1 MLSECAVYMTL
12 INHKSVQKNYID
24 LKRAS
29 LTEGID
35 IGIVKSLLLNEI
47 KARES
52 DPDRIKKLYRKLSY
66 RLNNLKIKKDKA
78 LEHMVI
84 LILEEDSDFERKATE
99 LVEYL
104 YDKKELKGW
113 ESKDIIINRCLD
125 IYYDS
130 ISKNKTHTEAALRAL
145 ISIPFKIIT
154 KMNSLKFLKY
164 AGLLL
169 LLGIF
174 AEILWNVFVTKSIAT
189 AVVQLVSILI
199 MFIIFKVCPTLSSL
213 YKTVWHS

>member
-24 LKRAS
+24 LKKAS
-29 LTEGID
+29 FKEGID

-84 LILEEDSDFERKATE
+84 LILEENSDFERKVTE

-104 YDKKELKGW
+104 SSNKELKGF
-113 ESKDIIINRCLD
+113 ESKNTIIDRCLE
-125 IYYDS
+125 IYYDA
-130 ISKNKTHTEAALRAL
+130 ISKNKSHQEAALRSL
-145 ISIPFKIIT
+145 LSIPFKIIT
-154 KMNSLKFLKY
+154 KMNGLKFLKY
-164 AGLLL
+164 AGILLL
-169 LLGIF
+169 IGAFGEIVYNAVIVKAVGI
-174 AEILWNVFVTKSIAT
+174 AII
-189 AVVQLVSILI
+189 QLVILLVL
-199 MFIIFKVCPTLSSL
+199 FILFKILPRWSSF
-213 YKTVWHS
+213 YKTILHS